1 VGKYVKKG
9 ALSKRVFSYKGVKC
23 SVADC
28 ITQARKNGMCAK
40 HHAVSIRTP
49 EWLAARRAR
58 DLAAQEKAMGRPRPE
73 FCEICNGPPN
83 DRWGVLHF
91 DHDHVTGKP
100 RGWTCRNCN
109 VILGL
114 ARDSVDRLLDLAAYL
129 EKHNAN
135 RK

>member
-1 VGKYVKKG
+1 MSRKVSKFLGKKKIG
-9 ALSKRVFSYKGVKC
+9 SYSGILCKVDGC
-23 SVADC
+23 N
-28 ITQARKNGMCAK
+28 TQARKSGMCTK
-40 HHAVSIRTP
+40 HYAAVRQQNP
-49 EWLAARRAR
+49 EWRAER
-58 DLAAQEKAMGRPRPE
+58 QAKRLEENEKKMGRPRPD

-83 DRWGVLHF
+83 DHWGVLHF

-114 ARDSVDRLLDLAAYL
+114 AKDSVDRLLDLAEYL

-135 RK
+135 R